1 MQRRELEGFDEYF
14 IADDGSIY
22 HNNRKLKTTLDMVVN
37 RIVRGMTYTE
47 TELCNE

>member
-22 HNNRKLKTTLDMVVN
+22 HNNRKLKTTLDEV
-37 RIVRGMTYTE
+37 
-47 TELCNE
+47 